1 VVVARIAMG
10 FQFPSIA
17 AVGSFLVADLELSYA
32 QLGTLIGL
40 AVMVI
45 GILGA
50 AAACG
55 GFALGGPAVLWSAL
69 LGLLVAPAAG
79 VVALAGEA
87 LPPRRRN
94 TGFGSSTWSI
104 GTAGPRRSGWPPP
117 CGSRPGPPS
126 DSSARSRGG
135 GSPRGQHEPG
145 VAPARRRVACCA
157 RPRRWH
163 TSAA

>member
-1 VVVARIAMG
+1 MVVARPRWA
-10 FQFPSIA
+10 FSSSIA
-17 AVGSFLVADLELSYA
+17 AVGSFLVADLGLSYA

-69 LGLLVAPAAG
+69 RRWTPA
-79 VVALAGEA
+79 
-87 LPPRRRN
+87 
-94 TGFGSSTWSI
+94 
-104 GTAGPRRSGWPPP
+104 
-117 CGSRPGPPS
+117 
-126 DSSARSRGG
+126 G
-135 GSPRGQHEPG
+135 GSHEPG
-145 VAPARRRVACCA
+145 IAPARRRVALRVA
-157 RPRRWH
+157 RRWH